1 MPFGSFRLKRCM
13 RANYLI
19 IFISKAWASAFAGM
33 TERKFLILY
42 SQFLIHFFME
52 STQNLK
58 RRIRSVQNIGQITK
72 AMELVSATKMRRSQE
87 LALTSRPYAYAALEL
102 LAILSK
108 LPALATTKKS
118 GDMIPEILKKRTV
131 EKTAFLLLT
140 SDKGLAGS
148 FNSAVL
154 RKFENFVKAEHID
167 LKDPKYSFIA
177 IGQKSKTYLE
187 RRNLKVIASFNRV
200 GDFTKPEEAEPIANF
215 LIAGYINHYFD
226 SVVGFFTTFV
236 TALRQDAVQRDLL
249 PISYEAIK
257 QTVEETIPRAG
268 RYSDYAKSESFLNAQ
283 ETEYIIEPSPK
294 EVLAELAPKLLKTRI
309 YHLIFEANASE
320 HSARRMAMKN
330 ASDNAGELSE
340 DLNMEY
346 NKSRQAA
353 ITNQIIEITSG
364 AQTQV

>member
-1 MPFGSFRLKRCM
+1 
-13 RANYLI
+13 
-19 IFISKAWASAFAGM
+19 
-33 TERKFLILY
+33 
-42 SQFLIHFFME
+42 ME
-52 STQNLK
+52 STQNLQ

-87 LALTSRPYAYAALEL
+87 LALASRPYAYTTLEL
-102 LAILSK
+102 LGILSK
-108 LPALATTKKS
+108 IVASKS
-118 GDMIPEILKKRTV
+118 GEEPGGLTSKKIDLPEILERRTV
-131 EKTAFLLLT
+131 EKTVFVILT

-154 RKFENFVKAEHID
+154 RKFEHFVKAEHID
-167 LKDPKYSFIA
+167 VRDPKYSFIA
-177 IGQKSKTYLE
+177 IGQKAKSYLE
-187 RRNLKVIASFNRV
+187 RRNMNITASFSRV

-215 LIAGYINHYFD
+215 LISGYVHHEFD
-226 SVVGFFTTFV
+226 GVLGFFTTFV
-236 TALRQDAVQRDLL
+236 TALRQDAVIREFL
-249 PISYEAIK
+249 PIDYESIK
-257 QTVEETIPRAG
+257 ESIEETIPRAG
-268 RYSDYAKSESFLNAQ
+268 RYADYAKSESFLNGKN
-283 ETEYIIEPSPK
+283 TEYIIEPSAS

-309 YHLIFEANASE
+309 YHIILEANASE

-364 AQTQV
+364 AQTNN